1 MSRVSLR
8 LGLILA
14 LAAILAGT
22 LLISAALTYR
32 HASNKLAVEMQSAT
46 GTGQRTIELA
56 LQDIAS
62 STEPRRQLELLVK
75 TFDNDR
81 HLRVG
86 LVDETGKTVAQST
99 PTAPGTGM
107 PEGLFRLIASE
118 QQSVSIP
125 LPQGVKTPGR
135 IVVTADPRNEA
146 AEVWAD
152 VKLQLSTLALFSALV
167 FGLLSALLGYA
178 LRPLGQ
184 LQVGFETIGSGE
196 FSGRVPAGGSAEFTR
211 LSQGFNRMASLLGE
225 MQDKNQQ
232 LNGQLERVQEE
243 ERASLARDLHDDVG
257 PLLFSVDVD
266 ATTIRE
272 LARSGSN
279 EKIAERAA
287 SIQEATAQVK
297 EQVRSILW
305 QLRPG
310 ELLNLGLA
318 NSIKNLIAFWKS
330 RHPDLLFTVDVPD
343 DTWAPQTDI
352 TLLSVVREAVSNALR
367 HGKPSHIA
375 IRISEAAHGQVEAI
389 VEDNGSGL
397 QTPSPLGSFGVVG
410 MKERAKLAGGTLEI
424 SNRSVGAGVRVAL
437 RLPLDRGNTR
447 KPTNEQKRSHT
458 L

>member
-32 HASNKLAVEMQSAT
+32 HASNKLAVEMQSAA

-62 STEPRRQLELLVK
+62 SNEPRRQLELLVK
-75 TFDNDR
+75 TFDDDR
-81 HLRVG
+81 HLRAA
-86 LVDETGKTVAQST
+86 LADETGKTVTQST
-99 PTAPGTGM
+99 PAPPGNGM
-107 PEGLFRLIASE
+107 PEWLFRFIANE
-118 QQSVSIP
+118 PQSVSIP
-125 LPQGVKTPGR
+125 LPQGIKPSGR

-152 VKLQLSTLALFSALV
+152 VKLQLSTLMLFSALV

-184 LQVGFETIGSGE
+184 LQAGFETIGSGE
-196 FSGRVPAGGSAEFTR
+196 FSQRVRAGGSAEFTR
-211 LSQGFNRMASLLGE
+211 LSEGFNRMAGLLGE

-272 LARSGSN
+272 LARSGG
-279 EKIAERAA
+279 EAKIAERAA

-318 NSIKNLIAFWKS
+318 NSIENLVAFWTS
-330 RHPDLLFTVDVPD
+330 RHPELEFTVDVPD
-343 DTWAPQTDI
+343 STWSPQTDI

-375 IRISEAAHGQVEAI
+375 IRIAEATLNQVEAI
-389 VEDNGSGL
+389 IEDNGSGL
-397 QTPSPLGSFGVVG
+397 QAPSPLGSFGLAG

-424 SNRSVGAGVRVAL
+424 SNRSDGPGVRVAL
-437 RLPLDRGNTR
+437 RLPLGRNAFPVTSIEH
-447 KPTNEQKRSHT
+447 KSSHT